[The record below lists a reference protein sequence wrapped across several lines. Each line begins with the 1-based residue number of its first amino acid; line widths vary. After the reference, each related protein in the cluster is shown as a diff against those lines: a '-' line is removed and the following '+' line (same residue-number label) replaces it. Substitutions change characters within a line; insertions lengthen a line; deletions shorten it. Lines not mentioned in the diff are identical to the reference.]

1 MQLDRSRAL
10 SALVTNSVLA
20 VGFLALCY
28 WLCYERPVEYVQFV
42 ARGSWVDLAT
52 FAAYVLAGVGTLWLA
67 ARDATYRKVGWLGL
81 AAGALFAAG
90 DEVRWGRIA
99 QSASAGENPAG
110 AGPAILFFGVV
121 MFAVVVPL
129 LPRVSRRLA
138 ALYPRIGVP
147 VVPGRVLPLFLLA
160 ASILHCHAVKALPER
175 QELMQLCLATAF
187 TVMAADLL
195 VRSQGGART
204 GATAPVWAAVGAV
217 ALTWIGTIPLARWSG
232 PSSFDADLNRY
243 AAFRFPSEGL
253 FRQAETVFRYL
264 GSHPEARW
272 DDTVLNQAIVYRRS
286 ARNAE
291 AEQVLRNALAE
302 KEELQRAR
310 PSDPVPF
317 RDAGRILA
325 LLGESSAAAAALEAA
340 AGLDVARLPAAMG
353 GPEEWAVHWSLG
365 KTYHAMGYRDAAREE
380 IERAMTLAPDAPTRE
395 RISGWF
401 SWEERRRAL
410 LDADGSGRG
419 SGPVAIAS

>member
-1 MQLDRSRAL
+1 
-10 SALVTNSVLA
+10 
-20 VGFLALCY
+20 
-28 WLCYERPVEYVQFV
+28 
-42 ARGSWVDLAT
+42 
-52 FAAYVLAGVGTLWLA
+52 
-67 ARDATYRKVGWLGL
+67 VGWLGL
-81 AAGALFAAG
+81 AAGALLAAS
-90 DEVRWGRIA
+90 DEVRWGSRIA
-99 QSASAGENPAG
+99 ERASAGESPAG
-110 AGPAILFFGVV
+110 AGPAILFFGIA

-138 ALYPRIGVP
+138 ALYPRVGVP

-175 QELMQLCLATAF
+175 QELMQLCLATALA
-187 TVMAADLL
+187 VMAADLL
-195 VRSQGGART
+195 VRNQGGART

-232 PSSFDADLNRY
+232 PSSLDADLNRY

-286 ARNAE
+286 GRSAE

-302 KEELQRAR
+302 QEELQRAL
-310 PSDPVPF
+310 PQDPVPF
-317 RDAGRILA
+317 RDAGRILS

-340 AGLDVARLPAAMG
+340 VGLDIARLPATMG
-353 GPEEWAVHWSLG
+353 GLEEWAVRWSLG

-380 IERAMTLAPDAPTRE
+380 IGHAARLAPDEPTRG
-395 RISGWF
+395 RIRRWL
-401 SWEERRRAL
+401 SWEEHREEL
-410 LDADGSGRG
+410 LDPRGSGRE
-419 SGPVAIAS
+419 PVAIAS